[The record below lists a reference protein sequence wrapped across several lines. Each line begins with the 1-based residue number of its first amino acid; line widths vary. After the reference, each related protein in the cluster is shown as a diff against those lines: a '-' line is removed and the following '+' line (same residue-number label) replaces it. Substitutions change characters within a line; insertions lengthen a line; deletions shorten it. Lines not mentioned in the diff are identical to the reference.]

1 MSSHVPTLHMF
12 CGKIAAGKSTLANRL
27 AQAPATVLIRED
39 HWTSCLFKDEMRS
52 VDDYTRYSRRLR
64 AAMGP
69 HVVDILKAGLSVVL
83 DFQANTVATRQWM
96 RGIFESAGAAHRL
109 HVLDVPDEICRVRL
123 HQRNAAGTH
132 EFAATD
138 AEFDIIT
145 SYFVPPSET
154 EGFETVVYRQGQER
168 ATAHGSALP

>member
-12 CGKIAAGKSTLANRL
+12 CGKIAAGKSTLAARL
-27 AQAPATVLIRED
+27 AEAPATVLIRED
-39 HWTSCLFKDEMRS
+39 HWTSCLFKDEMRT
-52 VDDYTRYSRRLR
+52 VDDYTRCSRRLR
-64 AAMGP
+64 AAMSP
-69 HVVDILKAGLSVVL
+69 HVAAILKAGLSVVL

-109 HVLDVPDEICRVRL
+109 HVLDVPDEICRARL

-145 SYFVPPSET
+145 SYFVPPSEA
-154 EGFETVVYRQGQER
+154 EGFATIVYR
-168 ATAHGSALP
+168 HG